1 MRKIPITLLIALSS
15 ALFTNGAAAQ
25 NQPLACQVEKNAG
38 LAWENGQWITKTFI
52 PFTSKF
58 ILVQA
63 GNTLTMDSVAKV
75 LRTTSD
81 VSCRYPGNSIECTD
95 RSGGALFFEPK
106 TLKGGVAQLLGSTE
120 EGNQRDTVTVQV
132 FSCTRF

>member
-1 MRKIPITLLIALSS
+1 MRKIPLTLLIALSS
-15 ALFTNGAAAQ
+15 TLFTNGATAQ

-63 GNTLTMDSVAKV
+63 GNTLTTDSVAKV
-75 LRTTSD
+75 LRTKLD
-81 VSCRYPGNSIECTD
+81 VSCRYPSNSIECTD
-95 RSGGALFFEPK
+95 KNGGALFFEPK

-120 EGNQRDTVTVQV
+120 EGNQRDTVSVQV
-132 FSCTRF
+132 FSCTPF